1 MGEAMIVLVHE
12 GVSGVDGQPPGG
24 RGAPYAVRVSN
35 LAGVGPGLAPSGLGC
50 APPVTCEN
58 GRWRR
63 LLGRRSV
70 PPKRGVCKRVAS
82 VLVRAL
88 SEGVGFRCTR

>member
-1 MGEAMIVLVHE
+1 M
-12 GVSGVDGQPPGG
+12 
-24 RGAPYAVRVSN
+24 
-35 LAGVGPGLAPSGLGC
+35 APSGLGC

-63 LLGRRSV
+63 LLGRTSV